1 MRVRAL
7 RIFLDH
13 FAQRGEGP
21 TRGLRGALIEVDAEP
36 ALQEVRF
43 PLEIGEAF
51 DVVGVVEAR
60 MGRVL
65 ADEGVRLVERGFGLA
80 AAVVGV
86 DEIEAGLAGL
96 GGERIACDERFIDA
110 DRAVEILV
118 VKAAAGA
125 LVDAPAAFTRR
136 ASRSGAS
143 ITLRT
148 PYVQL
153 SPTRASRRLRRTCSF
168 FFACSLLRSSVG
180 SASAMTTLISTSCS
194 MLATTSSTCCADGTA
209 P

>member
-1 MRVRAL
+1 MQVVVGEPVTQVDHPPSCVIRVRAL

-86 DEIEAGLAGL
+86 DKIEAGLAGL
-96 GGERIACDERFIDA
+96 GGERIACDERFVDA

-125 LVDAPAAFTRR
+125 LVEHAGRTLGGLVVVLVEHAAGGQRQQEQQQQQRR
-136 ASRSGAS
+136 EG
-143 ITLRT
+143 
-148 PYVQL
+148 
-153 SPTRASRRLRRTCSF
+153 
-168 FFACSLLRSSVG
+168 
-180 SASAMTTLISTSCS
+180 
-194 MLATTSSTCCADGTA
+194 
-209 P
+209 